1 MIHLEVENLIY
12 LMIDLLGFGLFDKNV
27 AMMGLNKR
35 KWHFADSQLVVLQ
48 PKKQSD
54 VGESSARTAG
64 IRPRSGGKIG
74 TYIV

>member
-12 LMIDLLGFGLFDKNV
+12 LMIDLLGFGLFDENV

-48 PKKQSD
+48 PEKQSD